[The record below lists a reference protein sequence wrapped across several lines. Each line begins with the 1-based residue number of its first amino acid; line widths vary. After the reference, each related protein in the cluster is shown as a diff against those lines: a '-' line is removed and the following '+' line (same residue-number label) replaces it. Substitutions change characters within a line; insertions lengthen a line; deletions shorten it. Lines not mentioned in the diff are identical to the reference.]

1 MSSDDEE
8 DIFCYTPLYRS
19 RTQSSSQLRERKPSR
34 LSLSQRKNSVNHLR
48 VSSKACENKLTS
60 SSHNVKANTSCATAT
75 IGKRKSVES
84 GLPENDHK
92 TAELDKLD
100 SDVCPSC
107 MMPWKE
113 YDRTGKSR
121 VFHTDECLDLDFSI
135 KEECKDGIE
144 CCSISESHFW
154 NSTHKTLAELHSQHV
169 GALTHNL
176 SQSKK
181 QDQNKKKKL
190 HSPSEDSGY
199 EDVAVAGPSKL
210 RESTFN
216 SSGKNK
222 KSCSINSQS
231 DLNDGHVNLDLDN
244 SIPLFILDSDDTS
257 DDSTAI
263 FSAKELLQNKHS
275 SDVSS
280 SSNEFSK
287 PKHFNSISKHSSPSK
302 VCKGKDSVNFLENAE
317 IPNLDLGSVL
327 KTTQHYL
334 EDDVKTV
341 LFTEAPSSQR
351 TEMLSLDDDASDH
364 HAEVFDVNLA
374 RRTLQPDYKENETN
388 VSNNDEYSDTTRC
401 SLEDLPTTLHQND
414 NINTVTTEIHNLKK
428 LECNIDN
435 ATRSDVQS
443 KENAELSHLRKQVDD
458 NDVDSEIFDDNIFAQ
473 LVDMAVEKYFDK
485 NKNDM
490 PCCDSA
496 EKKNQSSNSNKEC
509 PGQPSCQ
516 PCIHLHFHL
525 NEIPE
530 KLPVKG
536 KQLSILDYFPSMKKK
551 VVSSLQTAN
560 KCAANCRS
568 SCKRCKTSQ
577 KPAAESWKPLMQKM
591 QRKLRLP
598 SVSDS
603 SESSRNPKEVNF
615 GTQQSDQNKKTAWQQ
630 RKCPFYKYIPETNI
644 VVDAFCYGYLD
655 GVSAYFLTHFHYDHY
670 RGLKKSFNR
679 PIYCS
684 EITAKLVNLRL
695 GVANQFIF
703 PLPMEESVVVCGLE
717 VTLLE
722 ANHCP
727 GAVMFLFKLRT
738 GATVLHV
745 GDFRAHPKME
755 SYPALWNCSIDT
767 LYLDTTYCNP
777 VYSFPS
783 QEDVLEKCVSIAT
796 THVNDNSK
804 TLIVVG
810 SYSIGKERVF
820 RAIAMS
826 LNCRIWASN
835 DKQKILRCIPDEE
848 IQARLTSDKFSAQV
862 HVMPMNDLKPKKLMD
877 YIETMKPRYTE
888 GVAIRPTGWEYSDND
903 EDLVNLSPKQHGNV
917 YMYGIPYSEHSS
929 YAELKRFVQFI
940 HPKKIIPTVNVG
952 NSNTRKMME
961 KDFSEWLRKPRGSS
975 VERLW

>member
-231 DLNDGHVNLDLDN
+231 ELNDGHVNLDLDN

-257 DDSTAI
+257 DDSTEI

-302 VCKGKDSVNFLENAE
+302 VCKGNDSVNFWKMQKSQIL
-317 IPNLDLGSVL
+317 IWGLYSKLLSTIL
-327 KTTQHYL
+327 K
-334 EDDVKTV
+334 
-341 LFTEAPSSQR
+341 
-351 TEMLSLDDDASDH
+351 MM
-364 HAEVFDVNLA
+364 
-374 RRTLQPDYKENETN
+374 RTLQPDYKENETN

-536 KQLSILDYFPSMKKK
+536 SVKHYRYCISLAVSLSRWLICVTLYFIFFTACKK
-551 VVSSLQTAN
+551 
-560 KCAANCRS
+560 
-568 SCKRCKTSQ
+568 CKTSQ

-877 YIETMKPRYTE
+877 YIETMKPRYTA